1 MKFTHP
7 STHTRKQVLLKGN
20 HSWFDPSN
28 LIHYESN
35 DYQIVNHSPDPICNV
50 TLSVRF

>member
-1 MKFTHP
+1 M
-7 STHTRKQVLLKGN
+7 LLKGN

-35 DYQIVNHSPDPICNV
+35 DYQIVNHSPDAICNV
-50 TLSVRF
+50 TLSVRV